1 MEDRQS
7 ISTLTDSIR
16 ELFPQSVDEKGLQQI
31 LQLSRIISK
40 LPIGAISKGAFA
52 HTSALHL
59 NPKMPFIPPV
69 REALLSKFLKLI
81 PRLFLNIF
89 LTDPNDKL
97 ILLIKQKAEKSIK
110 FKPLLEKKIQD
121 ISQKSSSIPSQTD
134 FETILKKLEDLLD
147 ILESLLKNNRH
158 KWFLSD
164 SVSILDICL
173 GVLLYRLDLV
183 GLEKKLWAKRPEI
196 ASYMQKILSLPSF
209 QLSIPSTVSNARAMW
224 GKFPDQYKYAGLG
237 LISASSIGLMGILGK
252 TI

>member
-1 MEDRQS
+1 
-7 ISTLTDSIR
+7 
-16 ELFPQSVDEKGLQQI
+16 
-31 LQLSRIISK
+31 
-40 LPIGAISKGAFA
+40 
-52 HTSALHL
+52 
-59 NPKMPFIPPV
+59 MPFIPPV

-81 PRLFLNIF
+81 PRLFLNTF

-164 SVSILDICL
+164 SVSILDICF

-196 ASYMQKILSLPSF
+196 AAYMQKILSLPSF